1 MSNKL
6 IYFIFLIVLGSTFGI
21 WVPILFTPFTLD
33 NFNLSIS
40 MYAVPMIL
48 SCCSEP
54 LIIQEADKRKRIIY
68 VSAIVLVFFVCLV
81 HISLITKDFPILST
95 ILSAIVI
102 ICVLGFYWCQCDSS
116 KLENNNSAPMGGQIE
131 N

>member
-1 MSNKL
+1 MSNKS

-21 WVPILFTPFTLD
+21 WVPILFAPFELD
-33 NFNLSIS
+33 SFNLSIS

-54 LIIQEADKRKRIIY
+54 LIVQEANKRKRIIY

-81 HISLITKDFPILST
+81 HIALITRNFPVLST
-95 ILSAIVI
+95 IISAFVIVG
-102 ICVLGFYWCQCDSS
+102 VLWFYWYQCDSS
-116 KLENNNSAPMGGQIE
+116 KLENNNSAPMGGQID